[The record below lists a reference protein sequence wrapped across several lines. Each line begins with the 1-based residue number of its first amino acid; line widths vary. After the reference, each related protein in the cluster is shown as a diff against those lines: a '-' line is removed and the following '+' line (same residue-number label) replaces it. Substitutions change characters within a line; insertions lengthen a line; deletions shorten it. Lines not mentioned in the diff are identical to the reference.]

1 MLGAPSAEVIQR
13 KGALRDA
20 YDALLAAPESSRW
33 DAWTTVQACEV
44 ALAAQIAADRDDGD
58 AGAGSGGRAV

>member
-1 MLGAPSAEVIQR
+1 MPGAPSAEVIQR

-44 ALAAQIAADRDDGD
+44 ALAAQNRC
-58 AGAGSGGRAV
+58 RP